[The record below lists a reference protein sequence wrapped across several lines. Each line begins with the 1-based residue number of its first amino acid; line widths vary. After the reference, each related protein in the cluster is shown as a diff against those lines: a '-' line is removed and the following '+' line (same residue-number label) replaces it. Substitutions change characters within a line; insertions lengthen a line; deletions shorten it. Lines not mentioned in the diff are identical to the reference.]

1 MGFIFVLLLFQI
13 NVMKRGISFSMILMM
28 VGLFGFSNRQENT
41 EFVCSKTLK
50 AKNECHYNF
59 LVDGGKFR
67 FVDIGCK
74 RKKDDVIEKAKAG
87 DLPLAKDWKIECPA
101 PKVD

>member
-1 MGFIFVLLLFQI
+1 MQKIILLASIFSV
-13 NVMKRGISFSMILMM
+13 V
-28 VGLFGFSNRQENT
+28 VLFGFSFRQGNT

-74 RKKDDVIEKAKAG
+74 KKKEDVIQKVLEG
-87 DLPLAKDWKIECPA
+87 SLPLAKDWKIECPM
-101 PKVD
+101 PKAN

>member
-1 MGFIFVLLLFQI
+1 MKNPILPFFTLVALALTGFT
-13 NVMKRGISFSMILMM
+13 S
-28 VGLFGFSNRQENT
+28 RQENV

-67 FVDIGCK
+67 FVDMGCK
-74 RKKDDVIEKAKAG
+74 KKKDDVIKKVQAG
-87 DLPLAKDWKIECPA
+87 ELPLAKDWKLECPM
-101 PKVD
+101 PKDN

>member
-1 MGFIFVLLLFQI
+1 MKKALSLTLIAAVFVLC
-13 NVMKRGISFSMILMM
+13 
-28 VGLFGFSNRQENT
+28 GFSVRQSTT
-41 EFVCSKTLK
+41 EFVCLKTLK

-74 RKKDDVIEKAKAG
+74 KKKEDVLKKVQAG
-87 DLPLAKDWKIECPA
+87 ELPLAKDWKIECPM
-101 PKVD
+101 PKEN